1 MRPKTIT
8 EKDSATGV
16 NCTAA
21 WRVVKVQALP
31 NYQIEV
37 EFVDGLCGLV
47 DLSQRIKSEK
57 AGVFAVLSRVDVFNQ
72 VSVQLG
78 AVTWPGEIDLAPDV
92 MHDEIK
98 KQGKWVLP
106 A

>member
-16 NCTAA
+16 TCTAD
-21 WRVVKVQALP
+21 WRVISVQPLL

-37 EFVDGLCGLV
+37 EFVDGLRGLV
-47 DLSQRIKSEK
+47 DLSERIKSKK
-57 AGVFAVLSRVDVFNQ
+57 AGVFAALSDTHVFNQ
-72 VSVQLG
+72 VTVQLG
-78 AVTWPGEIDLAPDV
+78 VVTWPGEIDLAPDV

>member
-1 MRPKTIT
+1 MRPKAVT

-16 NCTAA
+16 SCAA
-21 WRVVKVQALP
+21 VWRVTRVQALS

-37 EFVDGLCGLV
+37 EFVDGLRGVV

-57 AGVFAVLSRVDVFNQ
+57 AGVFSALSDVHIFNQ
-72 VSVQLG
+72 VTVQLG
-78 AVTWPGEIDLAPDV
+78 VVTWPGEVDLAPDV